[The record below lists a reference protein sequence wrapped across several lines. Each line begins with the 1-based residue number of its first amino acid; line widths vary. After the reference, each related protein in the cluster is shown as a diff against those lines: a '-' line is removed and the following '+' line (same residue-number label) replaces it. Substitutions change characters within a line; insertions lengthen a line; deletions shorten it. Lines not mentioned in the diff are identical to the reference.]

1 MRKNII
7 KKTAGKISGL
17 NLAATGILMLVIMA
31 ILLAVSFSLEIE
43 SNLPLWTAV
52 LLMATGTVAIIM
64 QLKKTAR
71 K

>member
-1 MRKNII
+1 
-7 KKTAGKISGL
+7 
-17 NLAATGILMLVIMA
+17 MLVIMA